1 MRSSSTWSTP
11 ILWNISPKMIWTNCR
26 SFCHLTTLHCCRCL
40 IVTSNSNPTTQ
51 SIQVHSILQPI
62 GETIVKAIS
71 SWAATMQQ
79 PQSYTRCLKLHRL
92 KITLEVW
99 QKIFHCLNLKWM
111 EIWWKALFQDT
122 RKQKS
127 SEKMIHWSP
136 KSERTSVQNCHSY
149 LTYIFHI
156 ITTLGDSIFQTLQR
170 IMRDA
175 FASRGII
182 QILQWALL
190 IFIITT
196 SGDLFLFLSESF
208 PLTTL
213 LYDFQIVTSN
223 DGHDCAYKLFFVKSC
238 IIVSRKPPQRNYIF
252 VSIVQRIGWELN

>member
-71 SWAATMQQ
+71 SWAATMQ

-92 KITLEVW
+92 KITLELW
-99 QKIFHCLNLKWM
+99 QKIFHCWNLKWM

-122 RKQKS
+122 RKQK

-156 ITTLGDSIFQTLQR
+156 ITTLGDSIFQTLQKNYAR
-170 IMRDA
+170 CSFVRHQYYSGPYL
-175 FASRGII
+175 FSSS
-182 QILQWALL
+182 LL
-190 IFIITT
+190 LETFFI
-196 SGDLFLFLSESF
+196 
-208 PLTTL
+208 
-213 LYDFQIVTSN
+213 
-223 DGHDCAYKLFFVKSC
+223 
-238 IIVSRKPPQRNYIF
+238 
-252 VSIVQRIGWELN
+252 SIWELPFDYPPIWFSNCDIQWCSWLRL

>member
-156 ITTLGDSIFQTLQR
+156 ITTLGDSIFQTLQKNYPR
-170 IMRDA
+170 RHQYYSGPYL
-175 FASRGII
+175 FSSSLLLETFFYFYLRAS
-182 QILQWALL
+182 LWLPSYM
-190 IFIITT
+190 IFKLWHPMMVMIAPINC
-196 SGDLFLFLSESF
+196 FL
-208 PLTTL
+208 
-213 LYDFQIVTSN
+213 
-223 DGHDCAYKLFFVKSC
+223 
-238 IIVSRKPPQRNYIF
+238 
-252 VSIVQRIGWELN
+252 